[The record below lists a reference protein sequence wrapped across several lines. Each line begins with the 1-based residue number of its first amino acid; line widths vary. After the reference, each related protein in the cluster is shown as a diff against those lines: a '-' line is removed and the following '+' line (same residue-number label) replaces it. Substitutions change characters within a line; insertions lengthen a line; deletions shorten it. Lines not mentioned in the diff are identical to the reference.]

1 MTPVDKLP
9 GGTTNIGDP
18 LPSML
23 VKTDH
28 TAAIAARMIGDLLGL
43 YKHRK
48 KKAWIHYICVSS
60 PLRRWV
66 DPQ

>member
-1 MTPVDKLP
+1 MTTKCLTRLRTAYM
-9 GGTTNIGDP
+9 GER

-28 TAAIAARMIGDLLGL
+28 TVTTVTRTIGDLLGL

-48 KKAWIHYICVSS
+48 KKARFHYICVS
-60 PLRRWV
+60 
-66 DPQ
+66 